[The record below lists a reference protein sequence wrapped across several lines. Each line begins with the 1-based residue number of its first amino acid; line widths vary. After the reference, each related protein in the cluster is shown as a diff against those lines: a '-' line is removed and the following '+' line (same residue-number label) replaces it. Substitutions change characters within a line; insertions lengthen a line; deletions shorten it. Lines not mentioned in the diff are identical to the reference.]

1 MGAMDNMGNK
11 GKGKQASK
19 ENGRLAQFG
28 RSRKIADFPWHSM
41 GTPLF
46 AAAIGCLGNDGAAVM
61 IGAAQGGKGCVLSI
75 YQDGDKHRTYCS
87 DAEELQDWCHDVIET
102 FAANPAEVYIGNKV
116 KARGE

>member
-1 MGAMDNMGNK
+1 MPAMDGIGNK
-11 GKGKQASK
+11 GKKPANKSD
-19 ENGRLAQFG
+19 NGRLAQFG
-28 RSRKIADFPWHSM
+28 KSRKIADFPWHSM

-87 DAEELQDWCHDVIET
+87 DADELRDWCHDVIET
-102 FAANPAEVYIGNKV
+102 FAASPAEVYIGNGIEPRK
-116 KARGE
+116 